1 MLLKSFPSAIW
12 HHLYEGHVW
21 ANKCRGM
28 HFKKIFNKK
37 KQPRYLMIPSNI
49 NFPFQLPVP
58 SSAAL
63 ANLMR
68 SCFSLVTTILPSRE
82 EKISDPLLNQ
92 LIWGLGMPSA
102 LQVRVVA
109 LFRKTIRSP
118 CIYLTLGGTE
128 WKENLDNN
136 MQFR

>member
-1 MLLKSFPSAIW
+1 
-12 HHLYEGHVW
+12 
-21 ANKCRGM
+21 
-28 HFKKIFNKK
+28 
-37 KQPRYLMIPSNI
+37 MIPSNI
-49 NFPFQLPVP
+49 HVSISITSTFVP

-68 SCFSLVTTILPSRE
+68 SCLSLVTIILPSRE

-102 LQVRVVA
+102 VQVRVVA
-109 LFRKTIRSP
+109 LFLITIMSP

-128 WKENLDNN
+128 
-136 MQFR
+136 

>member
-1 MLLKSFPSAIW
+1 MT
-12 HHLYEGHVW
+12 
-21 ANKCRGM
+21 
-28 HFKKIFNKK
+28 
-37 KQPRYLMIPSNI
+37 IPSNI
-49 NFPFQLPVP
+49 HVSISITSTFVP

-68 SCFSLVTTILPSRE
+68 SCLSLVTIILPSRE

-102 LQVRVVA
+102 VQVRVVA
-109 LFRKTIRSP
+109 LFLITIRSP

-128 WKENLDNN
+128 WKENLDNY
-136 MQFR
+136 MQFMYNVAYNIWPCTILFPKFYIFSMIFVLK